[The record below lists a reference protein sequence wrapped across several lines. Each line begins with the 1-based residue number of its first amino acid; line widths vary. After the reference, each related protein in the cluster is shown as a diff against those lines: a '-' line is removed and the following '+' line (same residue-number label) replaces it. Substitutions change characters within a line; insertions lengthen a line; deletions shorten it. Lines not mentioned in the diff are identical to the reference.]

1 MNVVIEY
8 TGNIEMGGTLVPVYV
23 TNESVVY
30 VGCGID
36 EFLFDTKNIRQLIIT
51 DKDGRQY
58 FVHPFAEVCKFT
70 KPKYR
75 DKLTLIGIG
84 LKGHEEVPEEEP
96 NEFML
101 MMRKAIS
108 TKVPRKKK

>member
-8 TGNIEMGGTLVPVYV
+8 TGNLEMGGTLVPVYV

-30 VGCGID
+30 VGCGIE

-51 DKDGRQY
+51 DTDGRQY

-70 KPKYR
+70 KTKYR
-75 DKLTLIGIG
+75 DKLTLIGIE
-84 LKGHEEVPEEEP
+84 LKGHDEVPEEEP

-101 MMRKAIS
+101 MMRKAVS